1 MTAKWV
7 LNTGLS
13 HSESVEFFD
22 LFVDDVYQHIWL
34 RHDVGSDVWQ
44 FVSYSSPY
52 YRSPFFKSMEEA
64 KEHLTTF
71 NVTNKLEGRA
81 V

>member
-1 MTAKWV
+1 MTAEWI

-13 HSESVEFFD
+13 YTESVEFFD
-22 LFVDDVYQHIWL
+22 LFVDGVYQHMWL

-44 FVSYSSPY
+44 FVSYRDPH

-64 KEHLTTF
+64 QEHLTTF
-71 NVTNKLEGRA
+71 NVINKLEGI
-81 V
+81 

>member
-1 MTAKWV
+1 MTTEWR
-7 LNTGLS
+7 LNTSLS
-13 HSESVEFFD
+13 YTESVEFFD
-22 LFVDDVYQHIWL
+22 LFVDDVYQHMWL
-34 RHDVGSDVWQ
+34 QHYVGSDVWQ
-44 FVSYSSPY
+44 FVSHSFPR

-71 NVTNKLEGRA
+71 NVINKLEG

>member
-1 MTAKWV
+1 MTTEWV

-13 HSESVEFFD
+13 YTESMEFFD
-22 LFVDDVYQHIWL
+22 LFVDGRYAQSIWIE
-34 RHDVGSDVWQ
+34 HDVGSDVWQ
-44 FVSYSSPY
+44 FVSPRPH

-71 NVTNKLEGRA
+71 NVINKLEGKA
-81 V
+81 I